1 MNNLTPKTFTA
12 AQIKRLPKEGY
23 LIEVF
28 NGPQYVSKTAYCIK
42 NGKIKY
48 ARLDIIKGE
57 KFLEHSW
64 ETLLW
69 TCCPT
74 KGQIKNPVTHTTYE
88 HFKTHEELIV
98 KHPLAIFEILPSNDF

>member
-1 MNNLTPKTFTA
+1 MNNLATKTFTPV
-12 AQIKRLPKEGY
+12 QIKRLPEEGY
-23 LIEVF
+23 LIEAF

-74 KGQIKNPVTHTTYE
+74 KGQIKDPVINVSYE
-88 HFKTHEELIV
+88 HFKTHKELTT
-98 KHPLAIFEILPSNDF
+98 KYPLAIFKILPSNDF

>member
-1 MNNLTPKTFTA
+1 MSKEFTPT
-12 AQIKRLPKEGY
+12 QLKRLPEEGY
-23 LIEVF
+23 WVAFF
-28 NGPQYVSKTAYCIK
+28 NAPQYQSKTAYCIK

-48 ARLDIIKGE
+48 ARLDIIKEE

-74 KGQIKNPVTHTTYE
+74 KGQIKDPVTHTTYE
-88 HFKTHEELIV
+88 HFKTHKELTT
-98 KHPLAIFEILPSNDF
+98 KYPLAIFEILPSNDY